1 MAGYRALP
9 RTVTAFLVFSPLTVI
24 RLMKFPAVLLLIVVA
39 LASGP
44 LWGQQPDSPDRGD
57 KINSP
62 GAHVPRQQAPPP
74 EGQQQNADQVATN
87 QPTDSLPGHRPP
99 DNRWHAPIAAL
110 AGLLG
115 ITALLS
121 HLGLAGPV
129 ASAVGGIVII
139 GLLILLVFLI
149 WWRMIRKYGI
159 SGRTSRH

>member
-1 MAGYRALP
+1 MAGYPALP
-9 RTVTAFLVFSPLTVI
+9 RTVTACMVFSRVKVM
-24 RLMKFPAVLLLIVVA
+24 RVMKFSAVLLLIVVA

-44 LWGQQPDSPDRGD
+44 LFSQQPDSPDRGD

-62 GAHVPRQQAPPP
+62 GAHIPRQQAPPP
-74 EGQQQNADQVATN
+74 EEQQQNADQVAAN
-87 QPTDSLPGHRPP
+87 HPTDNMPGHRPP

-115 ITALLS
+115 ITALLA

-139 GLLILLVFLI
+139 ALLILIIFLV
-149 WWRMIRKYGI
+149 WWHMVRKYGI
-159 SGRTSRH
+159 SGRAPRR